1 MKIICFQKRWIG
13 RCSEVRR
20 FAYSINVTVCRIL
33 LREKNVFDNLR
44 TKLHFA
50 RKELTEERLLS
61 RFLKM
66 LPFNVQLVYYFA
78 LVEKKNQNSAYC
90 KVSSST
96 ADNYLSLSDLGR
108 DGPDVKLL
116 PSEGKTTIH
125 VFKNT

>member
-1 MKIICFQKRWIG
+1 
-13 RCSEVRR
+13 
-20 FAYSINVTVCRIL
+20 
-33 LREKNVFDNLR
+33 
-44 TKLHFA
+44 
-50 RKELTEERLLS
+50 
-61 RFLKM
+61 M

-116 PSEGKTTIH
+116 PSEGKITIH
-125 VFKNT
+125 VFKNTLKM